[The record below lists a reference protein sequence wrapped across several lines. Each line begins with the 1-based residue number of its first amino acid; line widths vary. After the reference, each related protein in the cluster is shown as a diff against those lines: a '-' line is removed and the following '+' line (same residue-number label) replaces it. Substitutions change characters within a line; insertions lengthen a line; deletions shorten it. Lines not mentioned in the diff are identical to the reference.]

1 MYRYK
6 MLYTFSGN
14 LVHLVTLD
22 VSHNNI
28 TSIPHGKS
36 SRTIEISISF
46 VFCNAGLINAPAFS
60 QDFAPW
66 VFHQISCFIS
76 LFGKFKLHG
85 KNVLEEKN

>member
-1 MYRYK
+1 

-36 SRTIEISISF
+36 SRTIEISISL
-46 VFCNAGLINAPAFS
+46 FCNAGLMYWHFPKILLFVFFIRPALLL
-60 QDFAPW
+60 
-66 VFHQISCFIS
+66 FILES
-76 LFGKFKLHG
+76 L
-85 KNVLEEKN
+85 NVLEEKN

>member
-46 VFCNAGLINAPAFS
+46 VFCNAGLINVLAFS

-66 VFHQISCFIS
+66 VFHQTSYFIIFLRYK
-76 LFGKFKLHG
+76 LFH
-85 KNVLEEKN
+85 

>member
-46 VFCNAGLINAPAFS
+46 FRIAGLIIAPAFS

-66 VFHQISCFIS
+66 VFHQTSCFIIF
-76 LFGKFKLHG
+76 FGMFKLHG